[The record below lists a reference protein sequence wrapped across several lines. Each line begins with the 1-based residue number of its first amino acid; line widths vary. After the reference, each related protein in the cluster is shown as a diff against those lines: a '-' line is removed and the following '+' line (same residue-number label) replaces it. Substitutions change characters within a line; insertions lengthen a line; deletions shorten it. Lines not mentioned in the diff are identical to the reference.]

1 MNDTAMPPTHNNADA
16 TLPGGT
22 TLPAGLA
29 PADRHPTE
37 DEWVRFAAS
46 ELDPEARAGMADHI
60 VACAECART
69 YRAVAEVTRG
79 AARLPAAGRPERS
92 STWRQSMA
100 LAASVALAITGWSW
114 LIPVPAPETRSDV
127 PAAAPSIA
135 AAPAPV
141 AAVPAPTVTPV
152 WAALGPAPAV
162 QLPASFTLAVRGP
175 QDDAS
180 AFMRA
185 FGAAIAP
192 YRAGQFAA
200 AAEALTVV
208 ATAHPDVPEAAFY
221 LGIARLHAG
230 QPGEAVD
237 PLRRGAA
244 SAVVGSEARWWEAV
258 ALARDGR
265 SADAQQALERLCASD
280 GAVARRA
287 CTAVATSRE

>member
-1 MNDTAMPPTHNNADA
+1 MNDTAMPPTHADADA
-16 TLPGGT
+16 TPPGGT

-29 PADRHPTE
+29 PAHRHPTE

-69 YRAVAEVTRG
+69 YRAVAEVARG
-79 AARLPAAGRPERS
+79 AARLAAGRRPARPA
-92 STWRQSMA
+92 TWRQRLA
-100 LAASVALAITGWSW
+100 LAASVALAVTGWSW
-114 LIPVPAPETRSDV
+114 LIPVPAPEPPGV

-135 AAPAPV
+135 AAPA
-141 AAVPAPTVTPV
+141 AAAGAAPTVPG

-162 QLPASFTLAVRGP
+162 QLPASYTLAVRGP

-200 AAEALTVV
+200 AAAALTAVV
-208 ATAHPDVPEAAFY
+208 AAHPDVPEAAFY
-221 LGIARLHAG
+221 LGMARLHAG
-230 QPGEAVD
+230 QPGDAVE
-237 PLRRGAA
+237 PLRHGAA